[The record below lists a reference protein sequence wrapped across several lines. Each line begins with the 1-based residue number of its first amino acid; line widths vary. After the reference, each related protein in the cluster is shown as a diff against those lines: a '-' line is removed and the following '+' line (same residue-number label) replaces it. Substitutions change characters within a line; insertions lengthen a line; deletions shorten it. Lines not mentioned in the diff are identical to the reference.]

1 LLALAPV
8 LSSQEGLADSRPDEG
23 QETIRMSFNPRS
35 DVILE
40 VLNAADPARARL
52 AAERLEALGANAPQ
66 GDFAADLDRAAA
78 SSAGS
83 APTAG
88 LANARST
95 LAGAAGA
102 PDAASRVKVE
112 FEAMLLNSFVGEML
126 PKNAGSVFGEGTAGD
141 IWRSMMS
148 EQIARQIARS
158 GALGLSRRLFAT
170 HAVLSQG
177 ESGRAR
183 EAAATA
189 ETSANVLS
197 APSAAD
203 IVNGAVLFSRR
214 KNA

>member
-1 LLALAPV
+1 
-8 LSSQEGLADSRPDEG
+8 
-23 QETIRMSFNPRS
+23 MSFNPRS

-88 LANARST
+88 LADARST
-95 LAGAAGA
+95 LAAAAEA
-102 PDAASRVKVE
+102 PDASRVKVE

-141 IWRSMMS
+141 IWRSMLS
-148 EQIARQIARS
+148 EQMARQIAKS

-170 HAVLSQG
+170 HAVLPQG
-177 ESGRAR
+177 ASGRAR

-214 KNA
+214 KGA